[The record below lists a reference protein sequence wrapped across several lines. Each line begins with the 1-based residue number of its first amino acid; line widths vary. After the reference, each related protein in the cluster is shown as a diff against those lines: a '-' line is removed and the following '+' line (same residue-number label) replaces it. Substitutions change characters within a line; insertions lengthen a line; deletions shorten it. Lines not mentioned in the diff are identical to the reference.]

1 MSTKGKIMDIAEE
14 MFLVH
19 GFDGVSVR
27 DITNAAGANVASV
40 NYHFNSKR
48 DLYREVFK
56 RKLRKL
62 SKERMGQLQKAFADK
77 EAPTLEEVIRGIV
90 SIFLNDFLSS
100 DESMKLLTILSSEMS
115 ETGVARDIFLE
126 ETVLPMHKIFRTY
139 IKKAYPDLTDEKV
152 TLCISSIFGQIF
164 HFVRARAVIRR
175 TVGREYDSAFIKDL
189 IDHITDFSVRGIRG

>member
-1 MSTKGKIMDIAEE
+1 MSTKDKIMDIAEE

-27 DITNAAGANVASV
+27 DITKAAGANVASV

-77 EAPTLEEVIRGIV
+77 EAPTLEEVIRSIV

-100 DESMKLLTILSSEMS
+100 DKSMKLLTILSNEMS

-126 ETVLPMHKIFRTY
+126 ESIFPMHKLVRTN
-139 IKKAYPDLTDEKV
+139 IKKAYPRLSDEKV

>member
-27 DITNAAGANVASV
+27 DITKAAGANVASV

-62 SKERMGQLQKAFADK
+62 SKERIDLLQKAFADK
-77 EAPTLEEVIRGIV
+77 GEPTLEKVIRGIV

-100 DESMKLLTILSSEMS
+100 DESMKLLTILSNEMS

-126 ETVLPMHKIFRTY
+126 ETILPMHKLFRTN
-139 IKKAYPDLTDEKV
+139 IKKAHPQLPDEKV

-189 IDHITDFSVRGIRG
+189 IDHVTDFSVRGIRG

>member
-1 MSTKGKIMDIAEE
+1 MSTKDKIMDIAEE

-27 DITNAAGANVASV
+27 DITKAAGANVASV

-62 SKERMGQLQKAFADK
+62 SKERIGQLQKAFADK
-77 EAPTLEEVIRGIV
+77 EAPTLEEVIRSIV

-100 DESMKLLTILSSEMS
+100 DESMKLLTILSNEMS

-126 ETVLPMHKIFRTY
+126 ESIFPMHKLVRTN
-139 IKKAYPDLTDEKV
+139 IKKAYPRLPDEKV

>member
-1 MSTKGKIMDIAEE
+1 MSTKDKIMDIAEE

-27 DITNAAGANVASV
+27 DITKAAGANVASV
-40 NYHFNSKR
+40 NYHFDSKR

-62 SKERMGQLQKAFADK
+62 SKERIETLKKEFASK
-77 EAPTLEEVIRGIV
+77 GEPTLDDVIRGIV
-90 SIFLNDFLSS
+90 SLFLNDFLSS
-100 DESMKLLTILSSEMS
+100 DESMKLLTILSNEMS
-115 ETGVARDIFLE
+115 ETGVARDIFFE
-126 ETVLPMHKIFRTY
+126 ESVLPMHKLVRTN
-139 IKKAYPDLTDEKV
+139 IKKACPQLPDEKV